1 MFFSPKTINTVNKS
15 DITGLCRQI
24 WKMLSLLY
32 IGSEKKF
39 LSFLLFTFTDSHQ
52 VWEFHYKVQGRFL
65 TLHIP
70 KPCLSKVNHPTAPCI
85 VVFKALLLMYTCDL
99 HYKDKRKWNKNG
111 GQHNTLCSLR
121 ATQGNTLWST
131 EQLNTLPQFFTHT
144 DMAFL
149 GTTALRASSAVHI
162 NFLHSIPPLPWLLS
176 QAQHRE
182 HSIRVGF

>member
-15 DITGLCRQI
+15 DIIGLCRQI

-111 GQHNTLCSLR
+111 GQHNVLLESNPGQHIVEHWTTEHIASVLHSHRHGLSGHNSSQGKLGSEYKLSSLNSPPSLTLISST
-121 ATQGNTLWST
+121 TQGT
-131 EQLNTLPQFFTHT
+131 
-144 DMAFL
+144 
-149 GTTALRASSAVHI
+149 
-162 NFLHSIPPLPWLLS
+162 
-176 QAQHRE
+176 
-182 HSIRVGF
+182 